1 VAAGIAGQL
10 ALVPGLVILVAA
22 LAVTVVG
29 VLAVPL
35 VVVAY
40 VLAGAGLLTLG
51 FLAAAFVLGRWLA
64 GSRTAAG
71 RPRAAADRGAS
82 VRALGAGLALF
93 FGLWMP
99 VAFLGAVPAAGLIV
113 RAAAV
118 AFTWLAVTAGFG
130 AALLSRGGRGVRRPV
145 RGERSADDGRGIPV
159 WQTPTP
165 ISGVVAARRPLAAT
179 PTAGAG
185 AGRE

>member
-1 VAAGIAGQL
+1 MIV
-10 ALVPGLVILVAA
+10 VAA

-40 VLAGAGLLTLG
+40 VLAAAGLLTLG
-51 FLAAAFVLGRWLA
+51 FLAAAFVLGRWVGGERA
-64 GSRTAAG
+64 RAG
-71 RPRAAADRGAS
+71 RPRAAAARSAS
-82 VRALGAGLALF
+82 LRALGVGLALF
-93 FGLWMP
+93 FVVWML
-99 VAFLGAVPAAGLIV
+99 AALLGAVPAAALFV

-118 AFTWLAVTAGFG
+118 AVTWLAVTAGFG
-130 AALLSRGGRGVRRPV
+130 AALLARGGRGAARPI
-145 RGERSADDGRGIPV
+145 RAAAAADDARGGVPV

-179 PTAGAG
+179 PTAGA
-185 AGRE
+185 ARE